1 MNIVAFLSP
10 NKLIEDDLTLNVL
23 DISEAQNQNE
33 KKSQGL
39 LMSYTQVN
47 SSSWQ
52 INATKNACMMKK
64 VDRPLKL
71 ESRNPYLTL
80 CCLH

>member
-10 NKLIEDDLTLNVL
+10 NRLIEDDLTLNVL

-39 LMSYTQVN
+39 LMSYNTQVN
-47 SSSWQ
+47 S
-52 INATKNACMMKK
+52 
-64 VDRPLKL
+64 
-71 ESRNPYLTL
+71 
-80 CCLH
+80 